1 VKDYTRVKERFLR
14 DPVPRRL
21 GALAADLA
29 RIGSIA
35 SGPSISHAVASLME
49 EARRFVEWT
58 AAETDIDAAAEL
70 VDIQLGLTLWLGAWP
85 EARNHA
91 SLRAALGHSALC
103 WSDRVLALSGL
114 VEREPSDRGTEMGL

>member
-1 VKDYTRVKERFLR
+1 MKDYARIKERFLR

-35 SGPSISHAVASLME
+35 SQSSNGDAVTDLIE

-58 AAETDIDAAAEL
+58 AAETDIETAAEL
-70 VDIQLGLTLWLGAWP
+70 VDIQLSLTLWLAAWP
-85 EARNHA
+85 EARTHA
-91 SLRAALGHSALC
+91 SLRSALGHSALC
-103 WSDRVLALSGL
+103 WSERVLALSGL
-114 VEREPSDRGTEMGL
+114 LERSSSAHAAESR

>member
-1 VKDYTRVKERFLR
+1 MKDYTRIRERFLR

-29 RIGSIA
+29 RIA
-35 SGPSISHAVASLME
+35 SAAPRPGNAQAIVALME

-58 AAETDIDAAAEL
+58 AAETDLDTAAEL
-70 VDIQLGLTLWLGAWP
+70 VDIQLSLTLWLGGWR
-85 EARNHA
+85 EASNHA

-103 WSDRVLALSGL
+103 WSDRVLAFSGL
-114 VEREPSDRGTEMGL
+114 VEPKPSSA